1 MFLRELYITLNA
13 YKYITTINTFI
24 ISVRNPLFFM
34 PVPKVTKIRTKPK
47 NIKYII
53 FFVESKKLFI
63 VPIVDVNI

>member
-13 YKYITTINTFI
+13 YKYIITINTFI
-24 ISVRNPLFFM
+24 ISVRNPLFLM
-34 PVPKVTKIRTKPK
+34 LVPKVTKIRTKPK

>member
-1 MFLRELYITLNA
+1 ML
-13 YKYITTINTFI
+13 
-24 ISVRNPLFFM
+24 
-34 PVPKVTKIRTKPK
+34 VPKVTKIRTKPK